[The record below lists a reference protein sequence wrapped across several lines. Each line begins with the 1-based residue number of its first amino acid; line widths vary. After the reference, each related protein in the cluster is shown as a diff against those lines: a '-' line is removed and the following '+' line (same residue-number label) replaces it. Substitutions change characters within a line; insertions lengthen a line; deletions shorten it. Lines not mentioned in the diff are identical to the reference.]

1 MTYHIRLKEYK
12 CPNCNALYIPY
23 KENIPCPSCK
33 TVSVNISKEYL
44 GFIDELIV
52 SLRVNK
58 IREGRYIPSAWYTG
72 SFTEYIQGIIFHLFD
87 ALDKE
92 KPKNVELFISE
103 CLVSIKLDEGD
114 KYLKNYIHSL
124 ALEIY
129 SRKSEL
135 HITFWEKLREKIRGY
150 LP

>member
-1 MTYHIRLKEYK
+1 MSYHIKLKEYN

-23 KENIPCPSCK
+23 KENMACPSCK
-33 TVSVNISKEYL
+33 TIPVNTPKEYL
-44 GFIDELIV
+44 GFIDELIA

-87 ALDKE
+87 ALDKD
-92 KPKNVELFISE
+92 KSKNVELFISE
-103 CLVSIKLDEGD
+103 YLGSMKLDKD
-114 KYLKNYIHSL
+114 DNYLKNYIYSL
-124 ALEIY
+124 SLEIY

-135 HITFWEKLREKIRGY
+135 RISFWTKLVSKL